1 MARDAPRRPVL
12 VPRAV
17 QRWCHGASR
26 CAVALGVAAAAGECL
41 AVDDEF
47 ATLRITEVTGAL
59 TFKQLSD
66 RTETRSGTA
75 GASWAQSDRSNTL
88 VASVAAQGFIYHPNL
103 VSLEGGFGLIGQR
116 SRFNSDA
123 VSVFGDTRA
132 SERLYDLSARVTV
145 LRDKPYTGSV
155 YYEHLNPS
163 VSVGP
168 ALVIIQETKRQGV
181 QLALLEPFTPV
192 PMTFDAERLDSSGR
206 GSGRVVDEHAER
218 YSLTANRAI
227 GRLGSTR
234 LRVDNSRLDSQSG
247 SVGLPISRTASNTL
261 TAGLDTRLQFGSVT
275 SYALTNLITYNTL
288 GYSLGAEPPANRR
301 DLRGYL
307 DLRARHSPQLQS
319 FATVDVL
326 NASQGARRSHSRAGF
341 GGATW
346 TPVVDLVSTFELRAE
361 SLDATDYATSS
372 RSTLASTSYQRNWA
386 GGRAQAAYAV
396 RHDARSQQS
405 SSPSTPVIGEVHV
418 LAGTAAVALDRNRV
432 LSGSL
437 QVWNAARTQLFVE
450 GRDYRLTLLGEQTR
464 LERIVSGDIVDG
476 QTVLA
481 DYAVETG
488 GSFDST
494 QVDQTLS
501 LFWSWANR
509 FSLSARWFDSA
520 PRVSAGV
527 PLLTLNTVRSRI
539 LRAQADLPVAGLW
552 SAGGSLEHESRHETI
567 LPFQRTAA
575 EAYVQWEEALFGQGG
590 IRVGVH
596 RQRVAYD
603 DALQD
608 VDLVGYDLRYRV
620 FTLDGIDIQADWTL
634 ETDTGRAV
642 TRRREFASLRARWR
656 VRQLLMT
663 LSLTRAHESQDNLQ
677 TTRTVGQWL
686 LQRDF

>member
-1 MARDAPRRPVL
+1 ML
-12 VPRAV
+12 PRAA
-17 QRWCHGASR
+17 RRLCRGASR
-26 CAVALGVAAAAGECL
+26 CAVALGLAAAFGECL
-41 AVDDEF
+41 ALDDEF
-47 ATLRITEVTGAL
+47 ATVRITEVTGAL
-59 TFKQLSD
+59 TLKQLSD
-66 RTETRSGTA
+66 RTETRSSA
-75 GASWAQSDRSNTL
+75 AEPSSAQSDRSSTL
-88 VASVAAQGFIYHPNL
+88 VASVAARGFVYHPNL

-116 SRFNSDA
+116 SRFSSNA
-123 VSVFGDTRA
+123 VGVFGDTRA
-132 SERLYDLSARVTV
+132 SESLYDLSARVTV
-145 LRDKPYTGSV
+145 LRDKPYTGSI

-168 ALVIIQETKRQGV
+168 ALVIVQETTRQGV

-192 PMTFDAERLDSSGR
+192 PMSFDAERLDATGR

-218 YSLTANRAI
+218 YSLTANRAL

-247 SVGLPISRTASNTL
+247 SVGLPISRTASKTL
-261 TAGLDTRLQFGSVT
+261 TAGLDTRLQFGEDKR
-275 SYALTNLITYNTL
+275 YALTNLITYNTL
-288 GYSLGAEPPANRR
+288 SYSLGTEPPADRR

-319 FATVDVL
+319 FATVDL
-326 NASQGARRSHSRAGF
+326 MNADQGARRSHNRAGF

-346 TPVVDLVSTFELRAE
+346 TPMADFVSTFELRSE
-361 SLDATDYATSS
+361 SLDTTDYATSS
-372 RSTLASTSYQRNWA
+372 RSALASASIQRNWA
-386 GGRAQAAYAV
+386 GGRVQAAYAV
-396 RHDARSQQS
+396 RHDARSQQATS
-405 SSPSTPVIGEVHV
+405 LSTPVIGEPHV
-418 LAGTAAVALDRNRV
+418 LAGSTAVALDRSRV
-432 LSGSL
+432 VAGSL
-437 QVWNAARTQLFVE
+437 QVANAARTQLYVE
-450 GRDYRLTLLGEQTR
+450 GRDYQVTVLGVQTR
-464 LERIVSGDIVDG
+464 LERVLTGDIVDG

-494 QVDQTLS
+494 QLDQSLS
-501 LFWSWANR
+501 LFWSWGNR
-509 FSLSARWFDSA
+509 FSLSARWVDSA
-520 PRVSAGV
+520 PRVTAGL
-527 PLLTLNTVRSRI
+527 PLLTLNTVRSRT

-552 SAGGSLEHESRHETI
+552 SAGGSLEHESRYETI

-575 EAYVQWEEALFGQGG
+575 DAYLQWEEALFGQGG

-620 FTLDGIDIQADWTL
+620 FTVDGIDVQADWTS
-634 ETDTGRAV
+634 ETDTGRGV
-642 TRRREFASLRARWR
+642 TRRRDFASLRGRWR

-663 LSLTRAHESQDNLQ
+663 LSLTRVHEAQDKLQ